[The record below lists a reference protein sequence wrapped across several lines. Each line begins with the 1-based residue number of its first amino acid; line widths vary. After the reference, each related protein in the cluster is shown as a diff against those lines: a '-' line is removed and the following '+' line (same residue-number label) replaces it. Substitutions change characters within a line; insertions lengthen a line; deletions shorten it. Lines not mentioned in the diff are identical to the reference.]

1 MVSVRITDIRHK
13 KLTEGQTGITNANE
27 MFLFVHGKKGLVREI
42 GVSNFGVG
50 QMQLVK
56 DMGIDIC
63 VNELAYNLIHRGAEL
78 AVFPYTEKNN
88 IGIMAYM
95 PLMQGILSG
104 KYDTIEEIP
113 VVRRRTLHFD
123 SRKNDPIRHGGPG
136 MEDALETFLADL
148 KAVSKESGI
157 SCSTLCISWILSH
170 SAVSTVLAGCRT
182 TAQLEANVKAVET
195 TLSADLV
202 KRLDEISAPIASMCG
217 ANCDLWQWN
226 SRVW

>member
-123 SRKNDPIRHGGPG
+123 SRKNDQIAIRGGPG

-157 SCSTLCISWILSH
+157 SCSALCISWILSH
-170 SAVSTVLAGCRT
+170 SAVSTVLAGCPHYRP
-182 TAQLEANVKAVET
+182 AG
-195 TLSADLV
+195 
-202 KRLDEISAPIASMCG
+202 RRM
-217 ANCDLWQWN
+217 
-226 SRVW
+226 